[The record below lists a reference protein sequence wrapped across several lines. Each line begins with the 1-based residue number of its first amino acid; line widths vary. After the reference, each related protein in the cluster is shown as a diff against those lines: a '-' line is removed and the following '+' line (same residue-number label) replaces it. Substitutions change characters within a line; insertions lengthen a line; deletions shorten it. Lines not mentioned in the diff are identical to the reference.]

1 MIKIRILNENVITEQ
16 EKITLSQ
23 IVGDNSIVSFDF
35 DNTLVKSFPDFDE
48 DGELIYINGGSNATM
63 INLMKHLIDDPSKK
77 VYLVTSRNEAAEENA
92 GDGAVKIQLD
102 KLGISPDGIFFTNSQ
117 PKVTKLKE
125 LGVEIHFD
133 DDKAEHDD
141 IQGSGIQSFYPDDF
155 VEDTNQVSKVV
166 AVTLDNKVLILKR
179 TDTGEFDIP
188 GGHGKSGESAKFTAI
203 RETLEETG
211 LDLYGIKEISSK
223 EVEFKGRKEQIT
235 YFYAKL
241 NNTSEML
248 MNDIDLDTEENTEF
262 YFVDPQNI
270 DEYMSNA
277 TNNLKN
283 VANSIKSLTIDEQT
297 EPFQRKMAAKH
308 RKLKKRIIGMG
319 GNKKKVGPYNQNPS
333 YERSKSAPPGFGGSL
348 QEMLTEIEFDLSKFT
363 IKDELCPKFWQNE
376 KINSEIKNKL
386 LQIAKDFVKDTPIEG
401 RIGDITFTGSLAGY
415 NYSDSSDI
423 DLHIL
428 VDFDKDDEIIKDL
441 MNALRIN
448 WNNTHDIKIMG
459 HEVEIYVQD
468 SNEKHYSSGVYSL
481 SNDEWIQKPSKDSP
495 EIDTAAIINK
505 AEGLSDEIDA
515 LQDEFNEKKYE
526 KVHNSVQR
534 LRKKL
539 KNMRSAGLEDEGIY
553 SIENLAFKLLRNSGQ
568 ISKLMT
574 LGNDSYD
581 SMMGFAQRGKKRR
594 IKVKINQ
601 NLDEKRKKKRKN
613 RKKRKKRR
621 YSGVYYP
628 YGGLQDTFGGGSG
641 GDAGGDGGGGE

>member
-1 MIKIRILNENVITEQ
+1 
-16 EKITLSQ
+16 
-23 IVGDNSIVSFDF
+23 
-35 DNTLVKSFPDFDE
+35 
-48 DGELIYINGGSNATM
+48 
-63 INLMKHLIDDPSKK
+63 
-77 VYLVTSRNEAAEENA
+77 VTSRNQ
-92 GDGAVKIQLD
+92 GADEKNPEQGVPAQL
-102 KLGISPDGIFFTNSQ
+102 KRLNLKPDGLFYTNTQ
-117 PKVTKLKE
+117 PKVTKLKD

-133 DDKAEHDD
+133 DDKKEHDD
-141 IQGSGIQSFYPDDF
+141 IQGSGIQSFYPDNF
-155 VEDTNQVSKVV
+155 LEDTNQVSKVI

-179 TDTGEFDIP
+179 ADTGEFDIP
-188 GGHGKSGESAKFTAI
+188 GGHGKSGETPEFTAI

-211 LDLYGIKEISSK
+211 LNVYGIKQIKSK
-223 EVEFKGRKEQIT
+223 EVEFQGRKEQIT

-241 NNTSEML
+241 NNTSDML
-248 MNDIDLDTEENTEF
+248 KDDINLDTEENTEF
-262 YFVDPQNI
+262 YFVEPQFI
-270 DEYMSNA
+270 DDFMQNA

-283 VANSIKSLTIDEQT
+283 VANEIKSLTIDENT

-308 RKLKKRIIGMG
+308 RKYMNQMFKSG
-319 GNKKKVGPYNQNPS
+319 GFKKKMGPYNQNPPMG
-333 YERSKSAPPGFGGSL
+333 RSKSAPPGFGGSL

-363 IKDELCPKFWQNE
+363 MRDQLCPNFWQNE
-376 KINSEIKNKL
+376 KLNNEIRNKL
-386 LQIAKDFVKDTPIEG
+386 LEIAKDFIDGTPIEG
-401 RIGDITFTGSLAGY
+401 RIEDITFTGSLAGY

-448 WNNTHDIKIMG
+448 WNNSHDIRIMG

-481 SNDEWIQKPSKDSP
+481 SNDNWIQKPSKDSL
-495 EIDTAAIINK
+495 EIDTAAVINK

-515 LQDEFNEKKYE
+515 LQDEFYEEKYE

-553 SIENLAFKLLRNSGQ
+553 SIENLAFKLLRNSDQ

-581 SMMGFAQRGKKRR
+581 NMMGYGQKDKKIR

-601 NLDEKRKKKRKN
+601 NLDEKRKKKRK
-613 RKKRKKRR
+613 KRKKRR
-621 YSGVYYP
+621 KTAKYGGYYP
-628 YGGLQDTFGGGSG
+628 YFDLYDGSG
-641 GDAGGDGGGGE
+641 GDGGGDGGGGE

>member
-1 MIKIRILNENVITEQ
+1 MIKIRILNESIVTEQ

-23 IVGDNSIVSFDF
+23 IVGDNSVVSFDF

-63 INLMKHLIDDPSKK
+63 INLMKYLIDDPSKK
-77 VYLVTSRNEAAEENA
+77 VYVVTSRSQ
-92 GDGAVKIQLD
+92 GADEKNPEQGVPAQLER
-102 KLGISPDGIFFTNSQ
+102 LNLNPDGLFYTNTQ
-117 PKVTKLKE
+117 PKVTKLKD
-125 LGVEIHFD
+125 LGVQIHFD
-133 DDKAEHDD
+133 DDRKEHDD

-155 VEDTNQVSKVV
+155 LEDTNQVSKVV

-179 TDTGEFDIP
+179 ADTGELDIP
-188 GGHGKSGESAKFTAI
+188 GGHGKSGETPEFTAI

-211 LDLYGIKEISSK
+211 LDLYSIKEIK
-223 EVEFKGRKEQIT
+223 TKQVKFKGREEEIS

-248 MNDIDLDTEENTEF
+248 KDDIDLDTEENTEF
-262 YFVDPQNI
+262 YFVDPQFI
-270 DEYMSNA
+270 DDFISNA

-283 VANSIKSLTIDEQT
+283 VSNEIKSLTIDEQT

-308 RKLKKRIIGMG
+308 RKMKKRLIGLG
-319 GNKKKVGPYNQNPS
+319 GNKKKEAPYNQNPS
-333 YERSKSAPPGFGGSL
+333 FKRSKSAPPGFGGSL
-348 QEMLTEIEFDLSKFT
+348 QEILTEIEFDVSKLSMKE
-363 IKDELCPKFWQNE
+363 ELCPSFWQNE
-376 KINSEIKNKL
+376 KLNSEIRKKL
-386 LQIAKDFVKDTPIEG
+386 LEIAKDFVDGTPIEG
-401 RIGDITFTGSLAGY
+401 RIEDITFTGSLAGY
-415 NYSDSSDI
+415 NYSDTSDI

-448 WNNTHDIKIMG
+448 WNNSHDIRIMG

-481 SNDEWIQKPSKDSP
+481 SDDEWLQKPSKEEP
-495 EIDTAAIINK
+495 QIDLASILNK

-515 LQDEFNEKKYE
+515 LQDEFYEEKYE

-581 SMMGFAQRGKKRR
+581 NMMGHGQKDKKIR
-594 IKVKINQ
+594 IKVKIKH
-601 NLDEKRKKKRKN
+601 NLDEKRKKKRK
-613 RKKRKKRR
+613 KRKKRR
-621 YSGVYYP
+621 KTVK
-628 YGGLQDTFGGGSG
+628 YGGYFPYYDLYDGSG